1 MNKQPDHIDETVLL
15 RFSQGLTTEAE
26 TASVNEWLLTSENQV
41 QYDNWLRIWQTADAV
56 ENFDLI
62 DVDKNWREFESRLNS
77 IKHHKRT
84 VWLKFAASL
93 LAIALIAFLFEQL
106 TSEDTEKYLKYNAQT
121 DEKLILPDQTK
132 VWLKEG
138 SSLEY
143 PEEFTSNA
151 RSVVLLGEAL
161 FEVEHDAEHPFIVQA
176 GETSTEVL
184 GTKFNLRTADQNG
197 FLELVLLEG
206 SVRFNTPQEQVVLV
220 PGQKVSVDS
229 NGLITKTLNSNPN
242 FMSWQTGNFVFLN
255 TPMQQVMSDLGNA
268 YGFTFEFEES
278 TFAGCPL
285 TSKYEQEPLED
296 IFQVLEAL
304 FNAKFQQT
312 NNQVKIIGGQCK

>member
-15 RFSQGLTTEAE
+15 RFSQGLATEAE

-62 DVDKNWREFESRLNS
+62 DVDKNWREFESRLNTK
-77 IKHHKRT
+77 KHHKRT

-106 TSEDTEKYLKYNAQT
+106 TSEGTEEYLKYTAQT
-121 DEKLILPDQTK
+121 DEKLILPDQTE

-143 PEEFTSNA
+143 PEGFTSHT

-176 GETSTEVL
+176 GETRTEVL

-242 FMSWQTGNFVFLN
+242 FMSWRTGNFVFMN

-268 YGFTFEFEES
+268 YGFTFEFDES